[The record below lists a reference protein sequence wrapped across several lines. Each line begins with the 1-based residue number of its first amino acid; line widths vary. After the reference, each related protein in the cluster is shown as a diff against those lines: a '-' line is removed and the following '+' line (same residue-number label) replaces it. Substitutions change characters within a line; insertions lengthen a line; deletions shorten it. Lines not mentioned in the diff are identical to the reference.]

1 MKVAIIEQCPIT
13 CHDSSRPFLNSY
25 IFPIFIDVNKVI
37 EDEFF
42 KAQ

>member
-1 MKVAIIEQCPIT
+1 MILVVRSWVPI
-13 CHDSSRPFLNSY
+13 Y
-25 IFPIFIDVNKVI
+25 IPIFIDVNKVI

>member
-25 IFPIFIDVNKVI
+25 IYSYIIDVNKVI